1 MGAILY
7 INSQLQVKQI
17 NFVYLK
23 MQNDWNTL
31 TSEHEV
37 NILHK
42 YGRKCRNYTIIY
54 IVGVFGHL
62 MLYHLVHGVPQ
73 LINFYK
79 NIDKPMQLVFLL
91 ECGIDL
97 QKYYLWITIYSY
109 VVGYVCS
116 FGIVNGGTILLMF
129 LEHACGIFDII
140 GHLLTTAIN
149 ENSVFSNKVNFRKQL
164 HRKIKLCVEMHRSV
178 ILFINDVQT
187 CFSTSYLFVFGLS
200 VIMLSITGVQSVM
213 CLPDNPKDAI
223 RFGCFTIAQILHIYF
238 LTLPTQHLLDN
249 SLILSTC
256 IYDTD
261 WYHLST
267 ETKKL
272 LLLIMRKGSEPT
284 TFVVGKI
291 FILSLQFF
299 TKILQTSMSYFT
311 VLMSMRG

>member
-223 RFGCFTIAQILHIYF
+223 R
-238 LTLPTQHLLDN
+238 
-249 SLILSTC
+249 
-256 IYDTD
+256 YDTD